1 MKLNIS
7 WIGILILG
15 VALFI
20 LIVQGKKVY
29 EAFNDV
35 EVEEGFANAL
45 TNDIILTTCP
55 AKTKSFVDN
64 LGNTV
69 CCDGDVENGKCKGKL
84 VCSITDSKSGMPTCG
99 LWYASYLEQKG
110 KDICAPSMP
119 NYFENPKTGA
129 RGCAAG
135 KRKKDG
141 SAPLNSTIKFCKL
154 YKTEKEERLKMDSC
168 KNQKLL
174 DETKCFKGNYKNVS
188 KKLVPG
194 FTKDSSPL
202 VQCSVKSEN
211 KSPMNIQPIQCY
223 GNNSL
228 MNYFENYVKYINQK
242 MVNWRMDINDK
253 NYTGNGSRWKM
264 NFCSVAEKVDLEK
277 TVPFEDAK
285 FIDIFTGKNT
295 KPVSAP
301 AKLPSKVLTV
311 KSRSQVMG
319 GKGGKVNNI
328 VCNKG
333 SYVNEV
339 FGTYDKH
346 INSIGIKCSDGSING
361 SFGGKTGKSFSV
373 KSNFGFGGIKVKAD
387 KQYVN
392 NLTFIDTAG
401 KELQKVGNTSPS
413 KAGGTTS
420 SLTCPGGKLMG
431 LNMKTSNFI
440 DSIQTVC
447 GQEM

>member
-15 VALFI
+15 LALFI

-174 DETKCFKGNYKNVS
+174 DETKCFKGNYTNVT

-194 FTKDSSPL
+194 FIKDFSPL
-202 VQCSVKSEN
+202 VECTVQNSSKKSLT
-211 KSPMNIQPIQCY
+211 MNPPTKCY

-228 MNYFENYVKYINQK
+228 INLIDNYIKYINPNMTNIK
-242 MVNWRMDINDK
+242 SDINKSWD
-253 NYTGNGSRWKM
+253 SRSKM
-264 NFCSVAEKVDLEK
+264 MFCSVAEKVDLEK

-301 AKLPSKVLTV
+301 AKLPLKVLKV
-311 KSRSQVMG
+311 SGESSIAG
-319 GKGGKVNNI
+319 GKGGLSRNMT
-328 VCNKG
+328 CNSG
-333 SYVNEV
+333 SYVKEI
-339 FGTYDKH
+339 FGTSDKV
-346 INSIGIKCSDGSING
+346 INSIGIKCSDGITQG
-361 SFGGKTGKSFSV
+361 PFGGKTGKSFSV
-373 KSNFGFGGIKVKAD
+373 KSNSGFGGLKVNAS
-387 KQYVN
+387 QYVN
-392 NLTFIDTAG
+392 NLTFINTVG
-401 KELQKVGNTSPS
+401 KELS
-413 KAGGTTS
+413 KIGGANAGGKS
-420 SLTCPGGKLMG
+420 SAQTCPGGKMMG
-431 LNMKTSNFI
+431 LKVKTGNFV